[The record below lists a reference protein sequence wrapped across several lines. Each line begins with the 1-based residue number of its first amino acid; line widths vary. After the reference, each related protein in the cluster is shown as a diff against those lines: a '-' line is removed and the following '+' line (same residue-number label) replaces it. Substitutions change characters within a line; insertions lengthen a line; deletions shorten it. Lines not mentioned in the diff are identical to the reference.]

1 MSISVTSIP
10 ILLLSE
16 IIPELTGAIKYH
28 KCTDTY
34 NQNFKEFNFDTI
46 IMDKTVLLKTLIEH
60 EVQNIVEKDN
70 TILCNYEDF
79 YLEFYKTDE
88 EKPYKLKISCCEQ
101 KNIKEFINNISS
113 QYTINTQEASYNK
126 IKERLKEQNL
136 EIEDEEVFEDNT
148 IVLTV
153 NLE

>member
-1 MSISVTSIP
+1 MSITVTSIP

-16 IIPELTGAIKYH
+16 IVPELTGAIKYH
-28 KCTDTY
+28 KGIETS
-34 NQNFKEFNFDTI
+34 NQDFKEINFDTI
-46 IMDKTVLLKTLIEH
+46 IMDKTILLKTLIEH
-60 EVQNIVEKDN
+60 EMQNIVEKDN
-70 TILCNYEDF
+70 RILCNCEDF
-79 YLEFYKTDE
+79 YLEFYKINE
-88 EKPYKLKISCCEQ
+88 EKPYNLKISCFEQ
-101 KNIKEFINNISS
+101 KNIKEFVNNISS
-113 QYTINTQEASYNK
+113 QYSINTQEASYNK

>member
-1 MSISVTSIP
+1 MSITVTSIP
-10 ILLLSE
+10 VLLLSE
-16 IIPELTGAIKYH
+16 IVPELTGAIKYH
-28 KCTDTY
+28 KY
-34 NQNFKEFNFDTI
+34 SEVNNQDFKEFNFNTI
-46 IMDKTVLLKTLIEH
+46 FMDKTVLLKTLIEY
-60 EVQNIVEKDN
+60 EMQNIVEKDN
-70 TILCNYEDF
+70 RILCNCEDF
-79 YLEFYKTDE
+79 YLEFYKINE
-88 EKPYKLKISCCEQ
+88 EKPYNLKISCFEN
-101 KNIKEFINNISS
+101 KHIKEFINNISS

>member
-1 MSISVTSIP
+1 M
-10 ILLLSE
+10 
-16 IIPELTGAIKYH
+16 
-28 KCTDTY
+28 
-34 NQNFKEFNFDTI
+34 
-46 IMDKTVLLKTLIEH
+46 KTLIEH
-60 EVQNIVEKDN
+60 NAQNIVEKNDK
-70 TILCNYEDF
+70 ILCDFENY
-79 YLEFYKTDE
+79 YLEFFRDDDQ
-88 EKPYKLKISCCEQ
+88 KPYKLKISCCEQ
-101 KNIKEFINNISS
+101 KNIKEFVNNISS